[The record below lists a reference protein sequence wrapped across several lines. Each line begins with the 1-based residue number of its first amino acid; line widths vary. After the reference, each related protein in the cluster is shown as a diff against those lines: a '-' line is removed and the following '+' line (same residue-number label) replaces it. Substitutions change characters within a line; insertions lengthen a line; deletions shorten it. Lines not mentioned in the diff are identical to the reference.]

1 LLLTVVVIVAVGIG
15 VAVILVVAVV
25 VGVVIVAVIVCADAD
40 FVANPSK
47 EMLAAL
53 TAVAL
58 SSCLRVRTRCNFFM
72 GRSLG
77 KYLRMALGPEPLAQ
91 SQRLRRIK
99 VSRGFEIAEKL
110 VSLSIYEAV

>member
-1 LLLTVVVIVAVGIG
+1 
-15 VAVILVVAVV
+15 VVAVV

-40 FVANPSK
+40 FLANPSK

-72 GRSLG
+72 GRSHG
-77 KYLRMALGPEPLAQ
+77 EIPSDGFGSRAASAVAAIASDQ
-91 SQRLRRIK
+91 SVQR
-99 VSRGFEIAEKL
+99 F
-110 VSLSIYEAV
+110 